1 MTRETETIMT
11 VPVEQ
16 HTAPGA
22 ASRGLA
28 APLGVIPHQSGVE
41 ESPQPEPE
49 LATVVLLTDGG
60 DLAEALVDAVV
71 VTEALEALVPAPGH
85 LTLVEPLP
93 DPDVLLP
100 ESDNLD
106 GGRSELDALEG
117 SLPPEDVEPQLTL
130 DRVAQDWLAFKTT
143 GDRVVRERLILHYAP
158 LVAAVAGRVGM
169 RLPAMVEQADLVSYG
184 MFGLIDAIE
193 KYELGRSV
201 KFETYASSRIR
212 GAILDELRAM
222 DWIPRSVRTKARAVD
237 RAYAELESE
246 LHRVPTE
253 REVAGRL
260 QVDLRELRALFTQL
274 STVNVAAL
282 DELLGAGDADRLS
295 LLDTLGDD
303 RTPDPG
309 DSMEAQET
317 KFLLARAIDQLGER
331 EKLVLVLYYYEG
343 MTLAEIGRVLGV
355 TESRI
360 SQMHT
365 AAMVRLRS
373 RLTEA
378 ERV

>member
-1 MTRETETIMT
+1 MKSEMETPMSVPAEDT
-11 VPVEQ
+11 VQLAVPQ
-16 HTAPGA
+16 RR
-22 ASRGLA
+22 ASS
-28 APLGVIPHQSGVE
+28 APLGVIPRQ
-41 ESPQPEPE
+41 QA
-49 LATVVLLTDGG
+49 LATDV
-60 DLAEALVDAVV
+60 DLDPVTALAVATVEAEVEAAADLEGVV
-71 VTEALEALVPAPGH
+71 VTLTAVADLPVDLSGLTEAPV
-85 LTLVEPLP
+85 
-93 DPDVLLP
+93 DPV
-100 ESDNLD
+100 
-106 GGRSELDALEG
+106 A
-117 SLPPEDVEPQLTL
+117 EDWQI
-130 DRVAQDWLAFKTT
+130 FKSG
-143 GDRVVRERLILHYAP
+143 GDRLVRERLILHYAP
-158 LVAAVAGRVGM
+158 LVTAVAGRVGM

-193 KYELGRSV
+193 KYEPGRAV

-212 GAILDELRAM
+212 GAIIDELRAM

-237 RAYAELESE
+237 RAYAELESQ

-253 REVAGRL
+253 SEVASRL
-260 QVDLRELRALFTQL
+260 QIDVRELRALFTQL

-282 DELLGAGDADRLS
+282 DELLGAGEDRGDRLS

-303 RTPDPG
+303 RTPDPEN
-309 DSMEAQET
+309 SFEAQET

-365 AAMVRLRS
+365 AAMLRLRA

-378 ERV
+378 DRA

>member
-1 MTRETETIMT
+1 MTSEMERPMSVPAEDT
-11 VPVEQ
+11 VPLAASSRR
-16 HTAPGA
+16 APGA
-22 ASRGLA
+22 PS
-28 APLGVIPHQSGVE
+28 APLGVIPRQQSVDAAGVDLE
-41 ESPQPEPE
+41 LDPAGGLA
-49 LATVVLLTDGG
+49 LATEA
-60 DLAEALVDAVV
+60 AEVELDEVELEAVV
-71 VTEALEALVPAPGH
+71 TLTAVDDVELDELEALAGTTV
-85 LTLVEPLP
+85 
-93 DPDVLLP
+93 DP
-100 ESDNLD
+100 
-106 GGRSELDALEG
+106 
-117 SLPPEDVEPQLTL
+117 
-130 DRVAQDWLAFKTT
+130 VAQDWQLFKAG
-143 GDRVVRERLILHYAP
+143 GDRLVRERLILHYAP
-158 LVAAVAGRVGM
+158 LVTAVAGRVGM

-193 KYELGRSV
+193 KYEPGRSV
-201 KFETYASSRIR
+201 KFETYASARIR
-212 GAILDELRAM
+212 GAIIDELRAM

-237 RAYAELESE
+237 RAYAELESA

-253 REVAGRL
+253 SEVAARL
-260 QVDLRELRALFTQL
+260 QMDIRELRALFTQL

-282 DELLGAGDADRLS
+282 DELLGAGEDRGDRLS

-303 RTPDPG
+303 RTPDPEN
-309 DSMEAQET
+309 SFEAQET

-365 AAMVRLRS
+365 AAMLRLRA

-378 ERV
+378 DRG

>member
-1 MTRETETIMT
+1 MMSEMESPMS
-11 VPVEQ
+11 VPAED
-16 HTAPGA
+16 TAQAA
-22 ASRGLA
+22 ASPWRA
-28 APLGVIPHQSGVE
+28 TSAPLGVIPRQQSSDPAVVAADLVLVALPGQGGALGTELEAEPDEADLDGVVVSLSAVADE
-41 ESPQPEPE
+41 VDQLPDLDEHLDLEPAPVD
-49 LATVVLLTDGG
+49 LVALDWQLFKSGG
-60 DLAEALVDAVV
+60 DRL
-71 VTEALEALVPAPGH
+71 
-85 LTLVEPLP
+85 
-93 DPDVLLP
+93 
-100 ESDNLD
+100 
-106 GGRSELDALEG
+106 
-117 SLPPEDVEPQLTL
+117 
-130 DRVAQDWLAFKTT
+130 
-143 GDRVVRERLILHYAP
+143 VRERLILHYAP
-158 LVAAVAGRVGM
+158 LVTAVAGRVGM

-193 KYELGRSV
+193 KYEPGRSV
-201 KFETYASSRIR
+201 KFETYASARIR
-212 GAILDELRAM
+212 GAIIDELRAM

-253 REVAGRL
+253 SEVAARL
-260 QVDLRELRALFTQL
+260 QMDIRDLRALFTQL

-282 DELLGAGDADRLS
+282 DELLGAGEDRGDRLS

-303 RTPDPG
+303 RTPDPEN
-309 DSMEAQET
+309 SFEAQET

-365 AAMVRLRS
+365 AAMLRLRA

-378 ERV
+378 DRG

>member
-1 MTRETETIMT
+1 MIRETETPMT

-16 HTAPGA
+16 RTAPGA
-22 ASRGLA
+22 VSRTLR
-28 APLGVIPHQSGVE
+28 APRGVIPHQVGVDTDTDTVG
-41 ESPQPEPE
+41 ESEVE
-49 LATVVLLTDGG
+49 LAAVVLL
-60 DLAEALVDAVV
+60 AEATDAVLADADV
-71 VTEALEALVPAPGH
+71 QVDDLIPDPPQ
-85 LTLVEPLP
+85 LTLVEPL
-93 DPDVLLP
+93 
-100 ESDNLD
+100 
-106 GGRSELDALEG
+106 ELTDAELAVD
-117 SLPPEDVEPQLTL
+117 DVELTEQDVERLAAL
-130 DRVAQDWLAFKTT
+130 DRVAADWRAFKAG
-143 GDRVVRERLILHYAP
+143 GDRLVRERLILHYAP
-158 LVAAVAGRVGM
+158 LVTAVAGRVGM

-193 KYELGRSV
+193 KYEPGRSV

-237 RAYAELESE
+237 RAYAELEAE

-253 REVAGRL
+253 REVADRL
-260 QVDLRELRALFTQL
+260 QIDLRELRALFTQL

-282 DELLGAGDADRLS
+282 DELLGAGDSDRLS

-303 RTPDPG
+303 SSPDPG
-309 DSMEAQET
+309 DSFEAQET

-365 AAMVRLRS
+365 AAMLRLRA
-373 RLTEA
+373 RLTDA
-378 ERV
+378 DRG

>member
-1 MTRETETIMT
+1 MIRETETTMT

-16 HTAPGA
+16 RTAPGA
-22 ASRGLA
+22 ASSPLR
-28 APLGVIPHQSGVE
+28 APRGVIPHQVGVDTDLTGE
-41 ESPQPEPE
+41 PETE
-49 LATVVLLTDGG
+49 LATVVLL
-60 DLAEALVDAVV
+60 AEAVDLDAALAD
-71 VTEALEALVPAPGH
+71 EAPEDLVPGAPQ
-85 LTLVEPLP
+85 LTLVEPL
-93 DPDVLLP
+93 
-100 ESDNLD
+100 
-106 GGRSELDALEG
+106 ELIDAEL
-117 SLPPEDVEPQLTL
+117 SVDDVELSDADIERLAVL
-130 DRVAQDWLAFKTT
+130 DRVAADWRAFKSG
-143 GDRVVRERLILHYAP
+143 GDRLVRERLILHYAP
-158 LVAAVAGRVGM
+158 LVTAVAGRVGM

-193 KYELGRSV
+193 KYEPGRSV

-237 RAYAELESE
+237 RAYAELEAE

-253 REVAGRL
+253 REVAARL
-260 QVDLRELRALFTQL
+260 QIDLRELRALFTQL

-282 DELLGAGDADRLS
+282 DELLGAGDSDRLS

-303 RTPDPG
+303 SSPDPG
-309 DSMEAQET
+309 DSFEAQET

-365 AAMVRLRS
+365 AAMLRLRA

-378 ERV
+378 DRG

>member
-1 MTRETETIMT
+1 MTSEMETPMS
-11 VPVEQ
+11 VPAED
-16 HTAPGA
+16 TLPLAASSRRAPGA
-22 ASRGLA
+22 PA
-28 APLGVIPHQSGVE
+28 APLGVIPRQQTLDAG
-41 ESPQPEPE
+41 E
-49 LATVVLLTDGG
+49 LELDAAGAIAVAT
-60 DLAEALVDAVV
+60 E
-71 VTEALEALVPAPGH
+71 VTEADLEDVDLEAVVTLTAVEDPELDELEALAGAA
-85 LTLVEPLP
+85 T
-93 DPDVLLP
+93 DPVA
-100 ESDNLD
+100 LD
-106 GGRSELDALEG
+106 W
-117 SLPPEDVEPQLTL
+117 QL
-130 DRVAQDWLAFKTT
+130 FKSG
-143 GDRVVRERLILHYAP
+143 GDRLVRERLILHYAP
-158 LVAAVAGRVGM
+158 LVTAVAGRVGM

-193 KYELGRSV
+193 KYEPGRSV
-201 KFETYASSRIR
+201 KFETYASARIR
-212 GAILDELRAM
+212 GAIIDELRAM

-237 RAYAELESE
+237 RAYAELESS

-253 REVAGRL
+253 SEVAARL
-260 QVDLRELRALFTQL
+260 QMDIRELRALFTQL

-282 DELLGAGDADRLS
+282 DELLGAGEDRGDRLS

-303 RTPDPG
+303 RTPDPEN
-309 DSMEAQET
+309 SFEAQET

-365 AAMVRLRS
+365 AAMLRLRA

-378 ERV
+378 DRG